1 MKKKEHKEP
10 KVPIAIGTQSTQRL
24 GFIQYNFVFFV
35 VLCALCAP
43 FLQAQEPNTII
54 TEAETSR
61 IIHILASD
69 SLKGRGNG
77 QPGIFKAA
85 KFIGDEFTKTGLAPL
100 TGYTGYYFPFFP
112 DDKKEKKDELYNVAA
127 ILPGKS
133 NPDEIVL
140 FSAHYDHL
148 GVVKRKKDSIMNG
161 ANDNAS
167 GTTAVLMLAK
177 YFAAR
182 NDNERT
188 LLFCAFAGEELG
200 LKGAAGFMD
209 YIDPEKIVAGVN
221 IEMIGVPQYGK
232 KTIFITGE
240 EESTFARIIRKNID
254 KKDVKIIR
262 DPDPDKGLY
271 QRSDNYVFVKK
282 GVPAHSIMA
291 SSDTEKCYHEPCDE
305 IDRIDIPNM
314 TAIIQAIA
322 KATRTLISG
331 EDTPRE

>member
-1 MKKKEHKEP
+1 M
-10 KVPIAIGTQSTQRL
+10 V
-24 GFIQYNFVFFV
+24 FIQYSFVLFV
-35 VLCALCAP
+35 VLCAAP
-43 FLQAQEPNTII
+43 FLHAQESDNII
-54 TEAETSR
+54 TEIEASR

-77 QPGIFKAA
+77 QPGIIKAA
-85 KFIGDEFTKTGLAPL
+85 KFIGDEFTKTGLIPL

-112 DDKKEKKDELYNVAA
+112 GDKKEEKDELYNVAG

-133 NPDEIVL
+133 KPGEIVL

-209 YIDPEKIVAGVN
+209 YIDPVKIVAGVN

-240 EESTFARIIRKNID
+240 EESTFGRIIRKNID
-254 KKDVKIIR
+254 KKDARIIR
-262 DPDPDKGLY
+262 DPDPDKNLY

-291 SSDTEKCYHEPCDE
+291 SSDTEKCYHEPCDQV
-305 IDRIDIPNM
+305 DRIDIPNM

-322 KATRTLISG
+322 KATRTLVKG
-331 EDTPRE
+331 EDKPEKR